1 MITIPALLP
10 LPVHPK
16 VHAHFICLWL
26 TPYVVFLHR
35 NSSYDTKASFKWL
48 LHTWNL
54 LSVVCPSIPHTSKTH
69 QAAAYLKTEHIFY
82 QISPWQGS
90 GHRDLQSLV
99 IDTCFP
105 SSLCPLSP
113 CSVTQAYYT
122 MLCDA
127 TFKHEKP
134 GPHPHCCSARI
145 TLHNP
150 HAPQPSNPLIS
161 VPQESSFL

>member
-16 VHAHFICLWL
+16 VHAHFICLWF

-54 LSVVCPSIPHTSKTH
+54 LSVVCPSISHTSKSH

-113 CSVTQAYYT
+113 RAILYHAVWCHLQAWKARAPST
-122 MLCDA
+122 LLLC
-127 TFKHEKP
+127 P
-134 GPHPHCCSARI
+134 NHPPYHSCPSA
-145 TLHNP
+145 L
-150 HAPQPSNPLIS
+150 QPTHIS
-161 VPQESSFL
+161 V